1 MSEKGRI
8 IIHLDMDHFFTA
20 VEERENPQYK
30 GKPVIVGADPKGGRG
45 RGVVSTSNYEAR
57 KAGVKSGMP
66 ISRAWKLCPEAVY
79 LPVNYALYTDV
90 SNKIMEILRN
100 YARKFEQWG
109 IDEAFLDLTSK
120 VKNFGDAEAIARQ
133 IKKEILEKEKLTCS
147 IGIGSNK
154 LVAKIASDFQKPDG
168 LTIVKAE
175 ESEKF
180 LALLPVRKLLWVGR
194 KTEEK
199 LKTMGIT
206 TVGDLARCDPTVLA
220 EAFGIVGRQLSLM
233 SHGIDRSEVKEK
245 GETKSMSRE
254 VTFEDDMADFAIVLD
269 SLSRLSE
276 EVYKDVLRQNLCFK
290 TVTIKV
296 RYENFET
303 HTRSKT
309 LPFMTNRLED
319 LEKMAKELLQIYLRP
334 DRKVRLIGVRVSGF
348 ISTEKQTTLV

>member
-30 GKPVIVGADPKGGRG
+30 GKPVIVGADPKGGKG

-66 ISRAWKLCPEAVY
+66 ISRAWKLCPEAIY
-79 LPVNYALYTDV
+79 LPVNYALYTEA
-90 SNKIMEILRN
+90 SNKIMEILRTH
-100 YARKFEQWG
+100 AAKFEQWG
-109 IDEAFLDLTSK
+109 IDEAFLDVTSK

-180 LALLPVRKLLWVGR
+180 LAPLPVRKLLWVGR

-206 TVGDLARCDPTVLA
+206 TIGDLARCDPTILA

-233 SHGIDRSEVKEK
+233 SHGIDRSEVEEK
-245 GETKSMSRE
+245 GEIKSMSRE
-254 VTFEDDMADFAIVLD
+254 VTFEDDTADFAIVLD
-269 SLSRLSE
+269 SLNKLSE

-290 TVTIKV
+290 TVIIKV

-309 LPFMTNRLED
+309 LPFITNRLQD
-319 LEKMAKELLQIYLRP
+319 LEKNAKELLQAYLKS